1 MRQLQ
6 DEVIG
11 PGIRFLEEEAPSLC
25 APSSQTASHKSESL
39 KAGNGADLA
48 RSSPPLG
55 LGLSRSLTRI
65 FFREDSD
72 HRRSV
77 EGQADDRGN
86 GLRPPIH
93 SPYE

>member
-55 LGLSRSLTRI
+55 RPWPLSLPHQDFFPRGQRS
-65 FFREDSD
+65 S
-72 HRRSV
+72 SV
-77 EGQADDRGN
+77 G
-86 GLRPPIH
+86 
-93 SPYE
+93 